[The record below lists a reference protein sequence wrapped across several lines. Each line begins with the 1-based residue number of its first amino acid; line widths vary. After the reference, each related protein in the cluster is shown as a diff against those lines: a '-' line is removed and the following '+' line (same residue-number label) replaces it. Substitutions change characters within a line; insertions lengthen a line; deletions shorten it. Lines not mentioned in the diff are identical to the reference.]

1 MIIMKTI
8 EPDVMEKRSDHASIS
23 TSNKIFVIC
32 GFKILGCE
40 VFDSFSKNLMTN
52 ICFKRIWYKNI
63 AA

>member
-1 MIIMKTI
+1 MKTI

-40 VFDSFSKNLMTN
+40 VFDSFSRNLMTN
-52 ICFKRIWYKNI
+52 ICFKRI
-63 AA
+63 